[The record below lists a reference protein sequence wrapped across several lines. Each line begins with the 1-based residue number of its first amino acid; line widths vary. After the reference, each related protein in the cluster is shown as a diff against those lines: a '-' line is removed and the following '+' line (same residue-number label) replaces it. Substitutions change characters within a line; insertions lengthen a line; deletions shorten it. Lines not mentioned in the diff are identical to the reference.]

1 MGVREQATVPP
12 AILDQVATEDQRLV
26 AAIQRKDRKAT
37 AEFVSR
43 HADAIYRYV
52 HARLVPRTDRID
64 DLVQEVFLAAWENL
78 SEYRG
83 ASSLESW
90 LVGIARHKVEDYY
103 RARLREPE
111 PLEAIEQKPSFL
123 TRNPDFDDV
132 LDSELARKKT
142 WQVLAGLPEKYR
154 VVLLW
159 RYWDKCSAREMAART
174 GKTEKAIERLLA
186 RARGEFRWM
195 WNHE

>member
-1 MGVREQATVPP
+1 MGVAEQPVGPP
-12 AILDQVATEDQRLV
+12 AIQDQPATEDQRLV

-43 HADAIYRYV
+43 HADEIYRYIY
-52 HARLVPRTDRID
+52 ARLVPHTDRVD

-78 SEYRG
+78 GAYRG
-83 ASSLESW
+83 TSPLQSW
-90 LVGIARHKVEDYY
+90 LMGIARHKVEDHY

-111 PLEAIEQKPSFL
+111 PLEATEQRPNFGTIS
-123 TRNPDFDDV
+123 PDFDAF
-132 LDSELARKKT
+132 LDSERLQKKT
-142 WQVLAGLPEKYR
+142 WQVLVKLPEKYR
-154 VVLLW
+154 LALLW
-159 RYWDKCSAREMAART
+159 CYWDKCSAKEMATRT

-186 RARGEFRWM
+186 RARDQFRWV

>member
-1 MGVREQATVPP
+1 MVPP
-12 AILDQVATEDQRLV
+12 AIQDQPETEDQRLI
-26 AAIQRKDRKAT
+26 AAIQCKDRKAT

-52 HARLVPRTDRID
+52 YARLVPRTDRVE

-83 ASSLESW
+83 TSSLQSW
-90 LVGIARHKVEDYY
+90 LMGIARHKVEDYY
-103 RARLREPE
+103 RAHLREPE
-111 PLEAIEQKPSFL
+111 PLEATEQGPNFGTIS
-123 TRNPDFDDV
+123 PDLDAF
-132 LDSELARKKT
+132 LDSERLQKKT
-142 WQVLAGLPEKYR
+142 WEVLVKLPENYR
-154 VVLLW
+154 LALLW
-159 RYWDKCSAREMAART
+159 RYWDKCSAKEMAART

-186 RARGEFRWM
+186 RARDQFQWS